1 MLFCISSV
9 LKGEANIRANL
20 VTLFTAV
27 INENKQ
33 TNHQKKTPK
42 PQTNKHP
49 HTNQNTKQT
58 NKKSITNMKRN
69 FIY

>member
-9 LKGEANIRANL
+9 LKGEVNIRANL

-33 TNHQKKTPK
+33 TYHQKKNPQNHKQTP
-42 PQTNKHP
+42 T
-49 HTNQNTKQT
+49 HTKTPTKQI
-58 NKKSITNMKRN
+58 NH
-69 FIY
+69 